1 MKPISSFGFYNPY
14 KWLNDPKENSA
25 WNAYVRSTK
34 RRFLAPAAASECF
47 VVSHWGYKGLYINI
61 SYITSQYIYASVYD
75 AMRQVNSY
83 KESEYEGTIELLTYS
98 DSDGLNV
105 IRTWEFEIEGYQ
117 NMDGDYEIENSGW
130 VKA

>member
-47 VVSHWGYKGLYINI
+47 VVSHWGYKGLYNDEF
-61 SYITSQYIYASVYD
+61 YIDSQYIYASVYD
-75 AMRQVNSY
+75 AMRQVNAY
-83 KESEYEGTIELLTYS
+83 KADESEGEIELLIYT
-98 DSDGLNV
+98 DSSGLEV
-105 IRTWEFEIEGYQ
+105 VRTWLFEIEGYQ